1 MLYPTPPNPQSLL
14 YLIMYNSDSLH
25 ELSKSLPRMVTNH
38 NFPNPGGEGGG
49 MAMETLRSLENKG
62 DPPGFPENR

>member
-38 NFPNPGGEGGG
+38 NFPNPGGRGRRDGH
-49 MAMETLRSLENKG
+49 G
-62 DPPGFPENR
+62 DPSLFGE